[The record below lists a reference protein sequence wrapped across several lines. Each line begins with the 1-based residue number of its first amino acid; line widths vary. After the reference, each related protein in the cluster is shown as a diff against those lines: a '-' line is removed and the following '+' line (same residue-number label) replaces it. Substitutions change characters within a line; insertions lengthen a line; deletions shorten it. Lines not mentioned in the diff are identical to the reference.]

1 MQASSVVIRSTTLA
15 AKYRRDSSD
24 QRSDTF
30 SHKLCSRRFF
40 GYLISCGS
48 GLFYPGKPFE
58 HKITA
63 EAGAVGPFVN
73 FPSLRVLLF
82 PRETD
87 PFMAE
92 ARAMCENKFAQLVF
106 FFASDIESSFSGVE
120 WFLAIIY
127 MKFSEPNLLLYSCG
141 PRHVHLWFLNRL

>member
-1 MQASSVVIRSTTLA
+1 MPISRLFSSRFSVIITYHLQTALCGIVTRCGYASQLSAGIRSTTLA

-24 QRSDTF
+24 RRSDTF

-48 GLFYPGKPFE
+48 GLFYARKPFE

-106 FFASDIESSFSGVE
+106 FFASDVESFSGVE
-120 WFLAIIY
+120 
-127 MKFSEPNLLLYSCG
+127 
-141 PRHVHLWFLNRL
+141 